1 MLHTVLTHALAYIA
15 GGLTVF
21 VVAAFL
27 REFVPVHRGFK

>member
-15 GGLTVF
+15 GGLTLF

-27 REFVPVHRGFK
+27 REFVPVHKGLR